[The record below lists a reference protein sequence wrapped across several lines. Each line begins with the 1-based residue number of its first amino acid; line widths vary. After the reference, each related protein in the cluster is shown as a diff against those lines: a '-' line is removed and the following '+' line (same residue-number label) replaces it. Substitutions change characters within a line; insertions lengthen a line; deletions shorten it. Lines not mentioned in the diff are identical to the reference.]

1 MCEMKS
7 KYKLVLINPVN
18 KHRKGFVIDRVSK
31 YPPLNLA
38 LIAALTPSNWT
49 VKIIDEQFD
58 DFKFED
64 ADMVGVTAFTAQ
76 INRAY
81 EIGTVYKK
89 KGITTVIGGIH
100 ASTIPDEASRY
111 FNVVVS
117 GEAEAIWP
125 QVIKDFEN
133 GTLNKRYFGRPAEM
147 NMLPR
152 ARHDL
157 LHPDYLYSPI
167 QTTRGCPMQCEFC
180 SVHQFN
186 GKRFRTRPVEDVLN
200 EMEIM
205 PDKRMAIIDDNIIGY
220 TKRSQQRAIEL
231 FKGMIKRKIN
241 KVWFAQASINFA
253 DNEDVLKYA
262 YEAGCKMVLVG
273 IESEKEAQLKEQKK
287 NLNIRYRQDK
297 YENVFNR
304 IKKNGI
310 SVLGTFIFGLDSDTV
325 EDLHQRAEYIIDC
338 SVDCYQTSILTPLP
352 GTGLYDKFIKK
363 NRLVAT
369 NYPIDWQK
377 YHAFEVV
384 MKPKRMSSDT
394 LKKEMNLIWQKIYD
408 KKVIMRKF
416 LNTMKATRDKTSALW
431 ALSSNITY
439 HNVTLESTENPITG
453 EDVINQ
459 AVSPN
464 AL

>member
-1 MCEMKS
+1 MPGKRK
-7 KYKLVLINPVN
+7 KYKLILINPIN
-18 KHRKGFVIDRVSK
+18 KHRKGFVIDSISK

-38 LIAALTPSNWT
+38 LIASLTTDNWA

-58 DFKFED
+58 DFTYEE
-64 ADMVGVTAFTAQ
+64 ANLVGITAFTAQ

-81 EIGTVYKK
+81 EIASLYCKQ
-89 KGITTVIGGIH
+89 GIKTVIGGIH
-100 ASTIPDEASRY
+100 ASSLPEEAGK
-111 FNVVVS
+111 FADVIVC
-117 GEAEAIWP
+117 GEAEGIWP

-133 GTLNKRYFGRPAEM
+133 NTLKKRYDGELAKM
-147 NMLPR
+147 NMLPK

-157 LHPDYLYSPI
+157 LHADYLYSPI

-186 GKRFRTRPVEDVLN
+186 GKKFRTRPVDDVLN

-220 TKRSQQRAIEL
+220 TKSSQQRAIAL

-241 KVWFAQASINFA
+241 KEWFAQASINFA
-253 DNEDVLKYA
+253 DNDDVLKYA
-262 YEAGCKMVLVG
+262 FEAGCRMVLIG
-273 IESEKEAQLKEQKK
+273 IESEKLTQLKEQKK
-287 NLNIRYRQDK
+287 TLNIRYQHDK
-297 YENVFNR
+297 YEEVFRR
-304 IKKNGI
+304 IKRNGI

-325 EDLHQRAEYIIDC
+325 EDLHQRADYIINC
-338 SVDCYQTSILTPLP
+338 GVDCYQTSVLTPLP
-352 GTGLYDKFIKK
+352 GTKLYNKFKSHK
-363 NRLVAT
+363 RLIDI
-369 NYPIDWQK
+369 NYPEDWQK

-384 MKPKRMSSDT
+384 MKPNQMSPQT

-408 KKVIMRKF
+408 KNVILRKF
-416 LNTMKATRDKTSALW
+416 LNTMKATRNKTSALW

-459 AVSPN
+459 SIVTQ
-464 AL
+464 